1 MNIIKIYAIF
11 KADLIYL
18 KKTPLFK
25 ILSYIYAI
33 SFYMYEYIL
42 GEYVLADILSD
53 RTGQASVHFIDI
65 NVYVYL
71 SVFKH

>member
-42 GEYVLADILSD
+42 GGVCPG
-53 RTGQASVHFIDI
+53 RHFI
-65 NVYVYL
+65 
-71 SVFKH
+71 